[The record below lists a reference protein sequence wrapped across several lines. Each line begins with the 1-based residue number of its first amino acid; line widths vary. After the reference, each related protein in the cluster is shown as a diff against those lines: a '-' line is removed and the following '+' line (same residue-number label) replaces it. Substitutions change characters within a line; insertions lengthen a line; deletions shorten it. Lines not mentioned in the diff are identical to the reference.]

1 MKKIFTF
8 IGAVLLTASVF
19 AQAPQKMSYQAVIRN
34 SANALITN
42 TNVGVKISVLQ
53 TTSTGTAVYVET
65 HAATSNANGLVTL
78 AIGNGTPVTGTFA
91 AIDWASGPYFIK
103 TETDPAGGTNYTIV
117 GTSEMLSVP
126 YALYS
131 ANGTP
136 GATGPQGDVGATGA
150 TGAAG
155 VDGATGSAGV
165 DGATGAMGPV
175 GPTGETGAT
184 GAMGP
189 QGSAGAMGS
198 VGVTGETGATGAT
211 GAAGVDG
218 ATGSAGVDGATG
230 AMGPV
235 GPTGETGAT
244 GAMGPQGSAGAMGSV
259 GVTGETGATGATGAV
274 GPTGPIGGADTQV
287 IFNNAGSAAGSANLT
302 WNNTTNTLSNTGTT
316 ITQNAQINGLG
327 GSGVRYV
334 TTDNTGIISAA
345 TFPGVTGTGTNNYQV
360 KWTTAGSVLGN
371 SLIQDN
377 GTGIAVNV
385 AVNSLYQMYI
395 YRQQQT
401 ATGDGQ
407 ATLMGYRDRNSQND
421 GTGYNQTGSNT
432 GVMGHSFWGD
442 QYSFGVG
449 GWNYNDYTRCG
460 GVIGGEINGSY
471 WGSLGYKN
479 SASATFGVY
488 GSSAYSN
495 GTGFLPT
502 AASAGIGGGFLGN
515 FVGSLSQGNVIGQL
529 NSGELFSQ
537 YNKGNLYTMGKNVEL
552 VKVNEAVTPLY
563 TMSGI
568 EATVYA
574 KGSVTLTNG
583 TVYVPF
589 TAEFKSLLGEVPVI
603 TVTPNGECNG
613 LYIAS
618 MNKDGFTVKE
628 LMQGASN
635 TAISWIA
642 VGNRIDNNKMD
653 LATKIVSDPSFD
665 RNIQQVL
672 FSDGNLEGK
681 ALGIWWD
688 GSTIKFGEIPKS
700 LIPSRKK

>member
-65 HAATSNANGLVTL
+65 HAATTNANGLVTL

-91 AIDWASGPYFIK
+91 TIDWASGPYFIK

-136 GATGPQGDVGATGA
+136 GPQGPAGAVGPAGPAGA
-150 TGAAG
+150 
-155 VDGATGSAGV
+155 DGATGPAGPAGA
-165 DGATGAMGPV
+165 DGATGPAGPDGATGPAGPAGPV
-175 GPTGETGAT
+175 GP
-184 GAMGP
+184 
-189 QGSAGAMGS
+189 
-198 VGVTGETGATGAT
+198 
-211 GAAGVDG
+211 D
-218 ATGSAGVDGATG
+218 
-230 AMGPV
+230 
-235 GPTGETGAT
+235 
-244 GAMGPQGSAGAMGSV
+244 
-259 GVTGETGATGATGAV
+259 GAV
-274 GPTGPIGGADTQV
+274 GPAGPQGPAGPVAGSDGQI
-287 IFNNAGSAAGSANLT
+287 IFNNAGAAAGSANLT
-302 WNNTTNTLSNTGTT
+302 WNNTTNTLTTLGTNVST
-316 ITQNAQINGLG
+316 NAQITGLG
-327 GSGVRYV
+327 GSGTRYV
-334 TTDNTGIISAA
+334 TTDNTGIISAVA
-345 TFPGVTGTGTNNYQV
+345 FPGVTGTGNNNYHV
-360 KWTTAGSVLGN
+360 KWTTAGSVIGN
-371 SLIQDN
+371 SMIQDN
-377 GTGIAVNV
+377 GTSVSLNYPIQA
-385 AVNSLYQMYI
+385 NSQFFV

-407 ATLMGYRDRNSQND
+407 STIYGYRDRNSQNV
-421 GTGYNQTGSNT
+421 GASYGQNGSNT
-432 GVMGHSFWGD
+432 GVTGMSFWGD
-442 QYSFGVG
+442 DYSFGVG
-449 GWNYNDYTRCG
+449 GWNYNDFSRTG
-460 GVIGGEINGSY
+460 GVIGGEIYGNY
-471 WGSLGYKN
+471 WGSLGYK
-479 SASATFGVY
+479 SAATTTFGVY

-502 AASAGIGGGFLGN
+502 AGSAGVGGGFFGN
-515 FVGSLSQGNVIGQL
+515 FVGSFSQGSVIGQL

-552 VKVNEAVTPLY
+552 VKVDEKVTPLY

-574 KGSVTLTNG
+574 KGSATLTNG

-618 MNKDGFTVKE
+618 IDKDGFTVKE
-628 LMQGASN
+628 LMQGASS

-688 GSTIKFGEIPKS
+688 GSTIKFGEIPAS

>member
-136 GATGPQGDVGATGA
+136 GATGPQGDV
-150 TGAAG
+150 
-155 VDGATGSAGV
+155 
-165 DGATGAMGPV
+165 
-175 GPTGETGAT
+175 
-184 GAMGP
+184 
-189 QGSAGAMGS
+189 
-198 VGVTGETGATGAT
+198 GATGAT